1 VREVVRQYL
10 FRRFLL
16 IVPTILGVT
25 ILVSLSIRLLPGDAV
40 DALADQVGA
49 GNEDEIRKE
58 LGLDK
63 SWPEQY
69 WNWLSD
75 AVSGDLGTSFR
86 SGGRTVT
93 DELEVRLPVTIQ
105 LGIMALGIALVIA
118 LPIGIY
124 SAIRQ
129 DRVGDYVARSF
140 AISALAVPSFWLA
153 TLAVIYW
160 ERLPLTGSSLP
171 ITYYDLWDD
180 PWKNLNQM
188 WVPATILGFAVAG
201 SIMRLTR
208 AQMLEVMRQDYVRTA
223 WSKGLRERS
232 IVMRHALKNALIPVV
247 TLIGLQVPV
256 LVGGSVVL
264 EQIFVLPGL
273 GQFFI
278 VALVNRDYPVIL
290 GINLIIATIIVLTNL
305 AVDIA
310 YSMLDPRIRLA

>member
-1 VREVVRQYL
+1 
-10 FRRFLL
+10 
-16 IVPTILGVT
+16 
-25 ILVSLSIRLLPGDAV
+25 
-40 DALADQVGA
+40 
-49 GNEDEIRKE
+49 
-58 LGLDK
+58 
-63 SWPEQY
+63 
-69 WNWLSD
+69 
-75 AVSGDLGTSFR
+75 
-86 SGGRTVT
+86 
-93 DELEVRLPVTIQ
+93 
-105 LGIMALGIALVIA
+105 VIA

-129 DRVGDYVARSF
+129 DQVGDYAARSF
-140 AISALAVPSFWLA
+140 AIAALAVPSFWLA

-160 ERLPLTGSSLP
+160 PRIFGDSLP
-171 ITYYDLWDD
+171 ITYHKLWED
-180 PWKNLNQM
+180 PWANLQQM
-188 WVPATILGFAVAG
+188 WVPAMILGFAVAG

-232 IVMRHALKNALIPVV
+232 IVTRHALKNALIPVV

-278 VALVNRDYPVIL
+278 VALINRDYPVIL
-290 GINLIIATIIVLTNL
+290 GINLIIASIIVVTNL
-305 AVDIA
+305 VVDVA

>member
-1 VREVVRQYL
+1 VRQYI
-10 FRRFLL
+10 FRRVLL
-16 IVPTILGVT
+16 IIPTIIGVT

-49 GNEDEIRKE
+49 GNEDEVRAE

-63 SWPEQY
+63 PWPEQY
-69 WNWLSD
+69 INWLGD
-75 AVSGDLGTSFR
+75 AITGDLGTSFR
-86 SGGRTVT
+86 SGGTTVL
-93 DELEVRLPVTIQ
+93 DELKVRLPVTIQ
-105 LGIMALGIALVIA
+105 LGIMALGISLVIA

-129 DRVGDYVARSF
+129 DQVGDYAARSF
-140 AISALAVPSFWLA
+140 AIAALAVPSFWLA

-160 ERLPLTGSSLP
+160 PRIFGDSLP
-171 ITYYDLWDD
+171 ITYHKLWED
-180 PWKNLNQM
+180 PWANLQQM
-188 WVPATILGFAVAG
+188 WVPAMILGFAVAG

-232 IVMRHALKNALIPVV
+232 IVTRHALKNALIPVV

-278 VALVNRDYPVIL
+278 VALINRDYPVIL
-290 GINLIIATIIVLTNL
+290 GINLIIASIIVVTNL
-305 AVDIA
+305 VVDVA

>member
-1 VREVVRQYL
+1 MRQYL
-10 FRRFLL
+10 FRRLLL
-16 IVPTILGVT
+16 IIPTILGVT
-25 ILVSLSIRLLPGDAV
+25 ILVSLFIRLLPGDAV

-49 GNEDEIRKE
+49 GNEDEIRAE

-63 SWPEQY
+63 PWPEQY
-69 WNWLSD
+69 LNWLGD
-75 AVSGDLGTSFR
+75 AITGDLGTSFR
-86 SGGRTVT
+86 SGGRTVV

-105 LGIMALGIALVIA
+105 LGVMALAISLVVA

-129 DRVGDYVARSF
+129 DKVGDYIARSF
-140 AISALAVPSFWLA
+140 AISALALPGFWLA

-160 ERLPLTGSSLP
+160 EGLPLTGGSLP
-171 ITYYDLWDD
+171 ITYYDLWEN

-208 AQMLEVMRQDYVRTA
+208 AQMLEIMRQDYVRTA
-223 WSKGLRERS
+223 WAKGLRERS
-232 IVMRHALKNALIPVV
+232 IVLRHALKNALIPVV
-247 TLIGLQVPV
+247 TLVGLQVPV

-290 GINLIIATIIVLTNL
+290 GINLIIATIIIVSNL

-310 YSMLDPRIRLA
+310 YSTLDPRIRLA